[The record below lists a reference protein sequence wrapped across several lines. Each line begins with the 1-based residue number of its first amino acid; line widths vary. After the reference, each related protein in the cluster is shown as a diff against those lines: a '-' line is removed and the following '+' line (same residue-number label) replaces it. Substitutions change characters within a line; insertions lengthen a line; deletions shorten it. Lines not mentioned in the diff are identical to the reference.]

1 MKNKV
6 FITGASGFVGT
17 NLFESLHDKYDFIM
31 PNRDNLKNSLVKE
44 KNYDVL
50 IHLAG
55 IAHDTKKINNEKNYF
70 RVNTDL
76 TILAFNKFI
85 ESNAKVFIF
94 LSSVKACSDS
104 VDGIMYE
111 NDKPNPSTAYG
122 RSKLKAENYIIE
134 NLKKIKDNKRV
145 YILRPSMIHGPKNK
159 GNLNLLLKIIN
170 TGIPWPL
177 GLYENKRSFCGIDN
191 LIFVVKNLIENNNIS
206 SGIYNVADDLAI
218 STNELY
224 ELICNDLNKKKNIL
238 KVPKFLIKC
247 IAFFGDYSFLPLNT
261 ERLKKL
267 TESYVVSNSK
277 IKKQLKIDNFPDSVR
292 DSFNKTLVTFI

>member
-6 FITGASGFVGT
+6 LITGSSGFVGT
-17 NLFESLHDKYDFIM
+17 NLIESLNNKYNFIL
-31 PNRDNLKNSLVKE
+31 PDRYNLKNSLNKE

-55 IAHDTKKINNEKNYF
+55 IAHDTKRVNDDMNYF

-76 TILAFNKFI
+76 TKFVFNKFV

-104 VDGIMYE
+104 VEGIMYE
-111 NDKPNPSTAYG
+111 SDISNPSTAYG
-122 RSKLKAENYIIE
+122 KSKLKAENYIIE
-134 NLKKIKDNKRV
+134 NLNQIKDNKKV
-145 YILRPSMIHGPKNK
+145 YILRPSMIHGPNNK
-159 GNLNLLLKIIN
+159 GNLNLLLKMIN
-170 TGIPWPL
+170 KGIPWPL
-177 GLYENKRSFCGIDN
+177 GLYENKRSFCGINN
-191 LIFVVKNLIENNNIS
+191 LIFVIQNLIEKKNINT
-206 SGIYNVADDLAI
+206 GIYNIADDLAI

-224 ELICNDLNKKKNIL
+224 ELICDKLNKRKLIL
-238 KVPKFLIKC
+238 KIPKFLIKI
-247 IAFFGDYSFLPLNT
+247 IAFFGDYFSLPLNT
-261 ERLKKL
+261 ERLEKL

-277 IKKQLKIDNFPDSVR
+277 IKEQLNISNFPDSVR

>member
-6 FITGASGFVGT
+6 LITGSSGFVGT
-17 NLFESLHDKYDFIM
+17 NLIESLNNKYNFIL
-31 PNRDNLKNSLVKE
+31 PDRNNLKNSLNKE

-55 IAHDTKKINNEKNYF
+55 IAHDTKRINDDMNYF

-76 TILAFNKFI
+76 TKFVFNKFV

-104 VDGIMYE
+104 VEGIMYE
-111 NDKPNPSTAYG
+111 SDISNPSTAYG
-122 RSKLKAENYIIE
+122 KSKLKAENYIIE
-134 NLKKIKDNKRV
+134 NLNQIKDNKKV
-145 YILRPSMIHGPKNK
+145 YILRPSMIHGPNNK
-159 GNLNLLLKIIN
+159 GNLNLLLKMIN
-170 TGIPWPL
+170 KGIPWPL
-177 GLYENKRSFCGIDN
+177 GLYENKRSFCGINN
-191 LIFVVKNLIENNNIS
+191 LIFVIQNLIEKKNINT
-206 SGIYNVADDLAI
+206 GIYNIADDLAI

-224 ELICNDLNKKKNIL
+224 ELICDKLNKRKLIL
-238 KVPKFLIKC
+238 KIPKFLIKI
-247 IAFFGDYSFLPLNT
+247 IAFFGDYFSLPLNT
-261 ERLKKL
+261 ERLEKL

-277 IKKQLKIDNFPDSVR
+277 IKEQLNISNFPDSVR